1 MALKNS
7 SERLEDSLWTNDLVW
22 NPDGTKLIVLNDSSA
37 SDESRI
43 RVYSVPTPYD
53 LGSVINAT
61 SPVPEAVFTVE
72 VGSAANVVVDHPLTF
87 EFNSDGTKM
96 IVAGF
101 DSYNSSTQETYQRI
115 QEFDLAGSYDFST
128 ITKKSST
135 THETFEYGGKDA
147 IDEVIWKSDGTKFIT
162 LNLSGD
168 IHMYSVTAPF
178 DSSNSIITK
187 DRLVMSL
194 SEVPVDIK
202 YIQTT
207 KFEGL
212 HFNPTQN
219 RLYYIQNADSQVSIG
234 SIPFSW

>member
-1 MALKNS
+1 
-7 SERLEDSLWTNDLVW
+7 
-22 NPDGTKLIVLNDSSA
+22 
-37 SDESRI
+37 
-43 RVYSVPTPYD
+43 
-53 LGSVINAT
+53 
-61 SPVPEAVFTVE
+61 
-72 VGSAANVVVDHPLTF
+72 
-87 EFNSDGTKM
+87 
-96 IVAGF
+96 
-101 DSYNSSTQETYQRI
+101 
-115 QEFDLAGSYDFST
+115 
-128 ITKKSST
+128 
-135 THETFEYGGKDA
+135 
-147 IDEVIWKSDGTKFIT
+147 
-162 LNLSGD
+162 
-168 IHMYSVTAPF
+168 MYSVTAPF